1 MGIGKAQAR
10 PALVIHGRAK
20 YNGSMNN
27 ASAFCQKRL
36 ARIPRF
42 LEAQIAA
49 GALPGALTLIWR
61 DGRIAHQ
68 SLVGKV
74 DLGRGFAMREDAI
87 FRLYSMTK
95 PVTAVALLMLLEEGR
110 IALDD
115 AAAKFIPGFAA
126 LKLGDGSAPR
136 RAITVLDLLR
146 HTAGFTYGFHNRTPI
161 DAAYRAQ
168 RIAEMDTEGGL
179 LAMIGQLE
187 KLPLE
192 CSPGDAWIY
201 SVATDVVGRL
211 VEIVSGQGYADF
223 VRQRI
228 LAPLKMDD
236 TDFLVPQAKRD
247 RFIPCYM
254 LKDGWL
260 ELFDDSL
267 GSKFLAAP
275 ALESGGGGLVG
286 TASDYLRFC
295 RMLLNRGELDGVR
308 LLAPKTVMLMTA
320 NHLPGGKEIADLS
333 PAADAFNESGYRGVG
348 FGLGVAVTLDPV
360 RMGIP
365 GSVGEFAW
373 GGMASTAFF
382 VDPLEKMVMIFMT
395 QVIADTARRV
405 RLRRDLRTLIYAAM
419 TESHA

>member
-1 MGIGKAQAR
+1 M
-10 PALVIHGRAK
+10 
-20 YNGSMNN
+20 SN
-27 ASAFCQKRL
+27 ASGFCQERL

-42 LEAQIAA
+42 LEAQVAA

-61 DGRIAHQ
+61 DGRVARQ
-68 SLVGKV
+68 SLVGKI
-74 DLGRGFAMREDAI
+74 DLGRGLAMREDAI

-126 LKLGDGSAPR
+126 LKLADGSAPR
-136 RAITVLDLLR
+136 RAITVLDLAR

-168 RIAEMDTEGGL
+168 KIAEMDTEGGL
-179 LAMIGQLE
+179 AAMIGQLE

-192 CSPGDAWIY
+192 YSPGEAWIY

-211 VEIVSGQGYADF
+211 VKIVSGQPFADF

-228 LAPLKMDD
+228 LAPLKMSD

-247 RFIPCYM
+247 RFIPCYA
-254 LKDGWL
+254 LKDGRL
-260 ELFDDSL
+260 DLFDDSE
-267 GSKFLAAP
+267 GSKFLAPP

-295 RMLLNRGELDGVR
+295 RMLLNKGELDGVR
-308 LLAPKTVMLMTA
+308 LLSPKTVALMTA

-348 FGLGVAVTLDPV
+348 FGLGVAVTIDPV

-365 GSVGEFAW
+365 GTAGEFAW

-382 VDPLEKMVMIFMT
+382 VDPKENMAVIFMT